1 MEPLCK
7 YDVRCPWSRPVGPA
21 IVATGLRTWVALPLL
36 RTATAC
42 MVHRST
48 KCDPP
53 PASGYR
59 CSNQS
64 LSGLRRLKREAKS
77 CCVLTADDL
86 EQWSLPRSPGLTKKR
101 IFRSR
106 ATAAPRPG
114 GCPLPTSCQCLRRSG
129 LSAAIGHCALL
140 WSGRLQL

>member
-1 MEPLCK
+1 MEPFANTTCDQLLLQQDCALWLHSLS
-7 YDVRCPWSRPVGPA
+7 YAQQQHAWFTGARNVIHLLHR
-21 IVATGLRTWVALPLL
+21 ATIG
-36 RTATAC
+36 
-42 MVHRST
+42 
-48 KCDPP
+48 
-53 PASGYR
+53 
-59 CSNQS
+59 SNQS
-64 LSGLRRLKREAKS
+64 LSGLCRLKREAKS

-114 GCPLPTSCQCLRRSG
+114 GCLLPTGCQCLRRSG

-140 WSGRLQL
+140 WSGRFQL